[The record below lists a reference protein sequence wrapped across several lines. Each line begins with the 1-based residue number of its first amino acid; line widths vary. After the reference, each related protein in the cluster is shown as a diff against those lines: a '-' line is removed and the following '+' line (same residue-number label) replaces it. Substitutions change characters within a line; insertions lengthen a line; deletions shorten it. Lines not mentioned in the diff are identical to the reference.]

1 LSLKDN
7 IDMVKEELN
16 SEEKFFE
23 KAVVT
28 EKFIKK
34 YKKPLIASVVA
45 IVLIVAA
52 DIGYNINKQ
61 NTIEAAN
68 DTLQELQQNPSNSV
82 AMERLNSLSP
92 ELHDLWVYSQAVA
105 SQNGADFEKLSKSKA
120 PLVGDMAQY
129 EAAELKNDPKMLQ
142 NYAKKQDAIYK
153 DLALVELAIIAMNDG
168 KIDEAH
174 ANLSMISPQSPMAN
188 VAKSLMH
195 YGVK

>member
-1 LSLKDN
+1 MSLKDN

-28 EKFIKK
+28 EKFVKK
-34 YKKPLIASVVA
+34 YKKPLIGAVAA

-52 DIGYNINKQ
+52 DIGYNVNKE
-61 NTIEAAN
+61 NTVKAAN
-68 DTLQELQQNPSNSV
+68 EALAELQQDATNPQKL
-82 AMERLNSLSP
+82 AKLESLSP
-92 ELHDLWVYSQAVA
+92 ELHDLWVYSQAI
-105 SQNGADFEKLSKSKA
+105 ADQDVKALESLDDSKA
-120 PLVGDMAQY
+120 LLIADLAQY
-129 EAAELKNDPKMLQ
+129 EAAELQNDKESLEK
-142 NYAKKQDAIYK
+142 YAKNEDGIYQE
-153 DLALVELAIIAMNDG
+153 LALVKLAIIAMDEN

-174 ANLSMISPQSPMAN
+174 ANLAMIKPTSPLAN